1 MYERHFSWRMNHA
14 ARYTSRHLVG
24 IAEESNENWF
34 YENSVDVHNI
44 GKAKP
49 SQNSAI
55 LSIRRS

>member
-14 ARYTSRHLVG
+14 ARYTSRHLVD
-24 IAEESNENWF
+24 IVEELNENWF

-44 GKAKP
+44 GKAKLVL
-49 SQNSAI
+49 NSAI